1 LVGLGVL
8 IESRILGLSFQ
19 GFRMNQALLHDL
31 PGPLDVIG
39 SPGRKCD
46 AVVNATMDE
55 FALSVASF
63 AAAWTIPVLQKGH
76 QEVT

>member
-1 LVGLGVL
+1 MGLGVL
-8 IESRILGLSFQ
+8 IEFRILGLLSFQ
-19 GFRMNQALLHDL
+19 GFRMNQTLLHDL

-63 AAAWTIPVLQKGH
+63 AAAGLFQSLKRDIKR
-76 QEVT
+76 